1 MCSGPVRMRAMGRC
15 TCICGCDLDLMRDGE
30 SCLFCAVAS
39 YGSVEHGPRGE
50 PEGASPREGAS
61 EHQGD

>member
-1 MCSGPVRMRAMGRC
+1 MGRC